1 MGEFIAEMQE
11 RLLPEYEQMKNYNVF
26 QPDQIREIVLR
37 RERFFVKISKSH
49 QTISDY
55 LEFVLYEK
63 QMHQTIVEKEKK
75 MHVKLT
81 GLKNSISI
89 RILRLYREALGK
101 FTHDR
106 RLWKHWIKFSKK
118 NNPVEVAG
126 IYEKML
132 LYHGDDPDVW
142 VEAAEWLYEHNRLN
156 VSRVKDILLRGLQR
170 HPSSSKINKCFFDT
184 VLKEAASASSERNLA
199 DNTLSEQDVKME
211 HVEAVYRNSLAN
223 ITKLDYFISILES
236 CEDYH
241 ELTGKV
247 QRMIIDD
254 LQEKFPREPGLWE
267 MLAQRELRGF
277 HLGDL
282 VEEGQESN
290 SADPPPSKKSRT
302 VNARST
308 KRRIELCVAVYKSA
322 VEELQTAEMW
332 DRYLNAMIAM
342 NTDGNIERVLK
353 QQSLAN
359 ALQAGHHSGMMKVR
373 HYAILRKMLC
383 SAPSGL
389 EAAVTII
396 TEALK
401 NDSSVEMHEL
411 LLITHI
417 QNDSESLVYELFQK
431 IKGSMGAEALPLWKT
446 TILYYKARQ
455 DSLGGRRLDE
465 IYDHACKSTW
475 PEFGEL
481 RFDYLRYLWQE
492 RSVDEARKEY
502 ARLAVQPPMSLDMHR
517 QMAQLEASVAVR
529 DGSSIK
535 YWRMCYEFM
544 ACYFGKTEP
553 RIWVEYLTFERDF
566 GETKNIALL
575 AQRALN
581 TLEPKYVPAFESERA
596 LSYVGASVE
605 A

>member
-26 QPDQIREIVLR
+26 LPEQIREIVLR
-37 RERFFVKISKSH
+37 RERLFVKISKS
-49 QTISDY
+49 QQSLSDY
-55 LEFVLYEK
+55 LEFILYEK
-63 QMHQTIVEKEKK
+63 QMHQTISDKEKK

-81 GLKNSISI
+81 GLKNAVSI
-89 RILRLYREALGK
+89 RTMRLYREALAK

-106 RLWKHWIKFSKK
+106 RLWNNWIKFSKK
-118 NNPVEVAG
+118 TNPVEVAG

-132 LYHGDDPDVW
+132 LYHGDEPDFW
-142 VEAAEWLYEHNRLN
+142 VEAAEWVYEHNRLN

-170 HPSSSKINKCFFDT
+170 HPSSETINKCFFNIM
-184 VLKEAASASSERNLA
+184 LKEAASASSERNLA
-199 DNTLSEQDVKME
+199 ENTLSEQDVKLE
-211 HVEAVYRNSLAN
+211 HVEAVYRNSMAN
-223 ITKLDYFISILES
+223 ITKLDYFRSLLEI
-236 CEDYH
+236 CEEYH

-247 QRMIIDD
+247 QRKIIDD
-254 LQEKFPREPGLWE
+254 MQEKFPREPGLWDL
-267 MLAQRELRGF
+267 LAQRELRGF

-282 VEEGQESN
+282 SEEEQDSN
-290 SADPPPSKKSRT
+290 SADEPLSKRSRS
-302 VNARST
+302 VNVRSM

-332 DRYLNAMIAM
+332 DKYLDAMVAM
-342 NTDGNIERVLK
+342 STDGNVERVLK
-353 QQSLAN
+353 QQCLAD
-359 ALQAGHHSGMMKVR
+359 ALQAGHHSRMMKVKY
-373 HYAILRKMLC
+373 YAILRKMLC

-411 LLITHI
+411 LLVTHI

-431 IKGSMGAEALPLWKT
+431 IKSNMGAEALPLWKS
-446 TILYYKARQ
+446 TILYYKTRK
-455 DSLGGRRLDE
+455 DSLSERRLDE
-465 IYDHACKSTW
+465 IYDLACKSAW

-502 ARLAVQPPMSLDMHR
+502 AKLAIQPPMSLEMHR

-529 DGSSIK
+529 ENASIK

-553 RIWVEYLTFERDF
+553 RIWVEYLTFERDH

-575 AQRALN
+575 THRALT
-581 TLEPKYVPAFESERA
+581 TLEPQYVAAFESERA
-596 LSYVGASVE
+596 LAYVGASVE
-605 A
+605 T